1 MRRRPP
7 RPVRLSRAERRELD
21 ELVRDGHTEQ
31 RVARRAR
38 ILLAMS
44 DPETVVSDLAPR
56 STTRPPAFGMSA
68 GASRPPAWTPCTSA
82 NDRGVH
88 AS

>member
-7 RPVRLSRAERRELD
+7 HPVRLSWAERKHLD
-21 ELVRDGHTEQ
+21 RLLQDGHTEQ

-44 DPETVVSDLAPR
+44 DPETSVDLCWLFSLSARTTGTDWPR
-56 STTRPPAFGMSA
+56 
-68 GASRPPAWTPCTSA
+68 
-82 NDRGVH
+82 
-88 AS
+88 